1 MNKKRLVSILAG
13 VMAALLLITLIAGLI
28 PVPAGALTS
37 EKLEELK
44 KQIKELEGQQDQI
57 QDEID
62 ALQDQIDENMGEMER
77 LVAEKSVVEQEVGL
91 LDQQIAN
98 VNALITTYSLLIA
111 DKQDE
116 LDAALANQQAL
127 KEKNKERIR
136 AMEEGITISYWS
148 VLLNSNSFAEF
159 LDRMNMVDE
168 IAAADQRRLEEM
180 RRAAEAVAQAQAEL
194 ETEKDAL
201 EQTKLELDEVQT
213 RLNSKLEEV
222 DALLVKLNAK
232 GQEYLDLVHE
242 AEKEEDALIQQIAK
256 TEKEYNK
263 EKDRLEEEERKRR
276 EEEERKK
283 REEAEKLHQQQQQQQ
298 QQQGSSKPPSNV
310 TAGITWIMPCS
321 YRYLSSPYGWRIHP
335 VYGDRRFHSGVDLAG
350 QGGTNIYASRSG
362 TVTASGY
369 NSGNGYYVTINHGD
383 GFSTSYLHMQKT
395 PNVKVGQYV
404 VAGHVIGYMGS
415 TGVSTG
421 NHLHFTVYYNGST
434 VNPAD
439 YINFY

>member
-1 MNKKRLVSILAG
+1 MDKKRLVSILAG
-13 VMAALLLITLIAGLI
+13 VMAALLLITLLAGLI
-28 PVPAGALTS
+28 PVRAGALTS

-44 KQIKELEGQQDQI
+44 KQIKELEGQQDEI
-57 QDEID
+57 QDQID

-91 LDQQIAN
+91 LSQQIDN
-98 VNALITTYSLLIA
+98 VNTQIATYSLLIA

-116 LDAALANQQAL
+116 LDEALANQQEL
-127 KEKNKERIR
+127 KEKNKDRIR

-180 RRAAEAVAQAQAEL
+180 RKAAEAVANAQEEL
-194 ETEKDAL
+194 ETEKTAL
-201 EQTKLELDEVQT
+201 EQTKLELDDMQA
-213 RLNSKLEEV
+213 RLELKLEEV

-242 AEKEEDALIQQIAK
+242 AEKEEDALIQQIAQA
-256 TEKEYNK
+256 EKDYNK
-263 EKDRLEEEERKRR
+263 EYDRLEEEERKRKEEEER
-276 EEEERKK
+276 KRKEEEERKK
-283 REEAEKLHQQQQQQQ
+283 QEAMQQQ
-298 QQQGSSKPPSNV
+298 QQQGSSAPSSNV
-310 TAGITWIMPCS
+310 TSGITWVMPCS
-321 YRYLSSPYGWRIHP
+321 YKYLSSPYGWRTHP

-350 QGGTNIYASRSG
+350 KGGTNIYASRSG

-369 NSGNGYYVTINHGD
+369 NSSNGYYVTINHGD

-404 VAGHVIGYMGS
+404 VAGQVLGYMGS

-421 NHLHFTVYYNGST
+421 NHLHFTIYYNGST

>member
-1 MNKKRLVSILAG
+1 MKNKKLWVSVLAG
-13 VMAALLLITLIAGLI
+13 IMAALMLLTLIVGLI
-28 PVPAGALTS
+28 PMDASAVTS
-37 EKLEELK
+37 DKLEDLK
-44 KQIKELEGQQDQI
+44 QQIKDLEGQQDEI

-77 LVAEKSVVEQEVGL
+77 LVAEKSIIEQEVGL
-91 LDQQIAN
+91 LTQQVWNINDQIA
-98 VNALITTYSLLIA
+98 AYGLLIA

-116 LDAALANQQAL
+116 LDEALALQQEL

-136 AMEEGITISYWS
+136 AMEEGITVSYWS

-159 LDRMNMVDE
+159 LDRMNMVEE
-168 IAAADQRRLEEM
+168 IAEADKRRLQEM
-180 RRAAEAVAQAQAEL
+180 QQAAEAVAAAQAEL

-201 EQTKLELDEVQT
+201 EQTKLELNEKQALLDV
-213 RLNSKLEEV
+213 KMAEV
-222 DALLVKLNAK
+222 DELLVQLNAR
-232 GQEYLDLVHE
+232 GQEYEELV
-242 AEKEEDALIQQIAK
+242 AKAEEDEEALIQQIAK
-256 TEKEYNK
+256 AEKEYNK

-283 REEAEKLHQQQQQQQ
+283 QEAAQQQQQ
-298 QQQGSSKPPSNV
+298 QQQGSSTKPPSSV
-310 TAGITWIMPCS
+310 TDGITWVMPCS

-335 VYGDRRFHSGVDLAG
+335 VYGDWRFHSGVDLAG
-350 QGGTNIYASRSG
+350 KGGTPIYASRSG
-362 TVTASGY
+362 TVTAASY

-383 GFSTSYLHMQKT
+383 GFSTSYLHMQSSPSVSK
-395 PNVKVGQYV
+395 GDYV
-404 VAGHVIGYMGS
+404 VAGQVIGYMGS

-421 NHLHFTVYYNGST
+421 NHLHFTVYYNGNT